1 MTDTSNTFCQGC
13 EQQELYEKRRGFSL
27 LELIVVISVTSLLMG
42 LLMPTLSSVRENAH
56 RVLCGSNQRQQGQA
70 LTMYSGDHRNRL
82 PVASVLDQPEP
93 NPGLLA
99 MVRKGTEIEGMLFAE
114 ITNHPM
120 PEPLKDSNWDGLGHL
135 YQWHYCDAPEA
146 FYCPS
151 HEGEHTIEECRAEWK
166 AESITKPLYSNYQYI
181 GHKDWRTGRR
191 HSLLKGRELVLLTDG
206 LQTKEDFSHKI
217 GYNELRGDGSV
228 TWIDNVI
235 IRTQLRALPPIDFDA
250 IRDLDDVIY
259 DIFSRK

>member
-1 MTDTSNTFCQGC
+1 MSDTRNTFGQRC
-13 EQQELYEKRRGFSL
+13 ELPSFNKKRRGFSL
-27 LELIVVISVTSLLMG
+27 LELIIVISVTSLLMG

-56 RVLCGSNQRQQGQA
+56 RVLCGSNQRQLGQS
-70 LTMYSGDHRNRL
+70 LTMYSGDNRNSL

-99 MVRKGTEIEGMLFAE
+99 MVRNGFDAELMFFADASNNP
-114 ITNHPM
+114 I

-135 YQWHYCDAPEA
+135 YKWHYCSAPES

-151 HEGEHTIEECRAEWK
+151 HEGEHTIEKCREQWK
-166 AESITKPLYSNYQYI
+166 AKLITEPLYGNYQYA

-191 HSLLKGRELVLLTDG
+191 HTLLKGRELVLLTDG
-206 LQTKEDFSHKI
+206 LQTKDDFSHKI

-235 IRTQLRALPPIDFDA
+235 IRTQLRNLPPVDIET
-250 IRDLDDVIY
+250 ISDLDDVIY
-259 DIFSRK
+259 EIFSRK